1 MSKPILIGLSPN
13 TDKTDVWLA
22 LKLLFQPMKWQKGKA
37 LAELEAIL
45 KKYFN
50 LPHCYLVNAGRSAL
64 YLGLKSLNLNS
75 GDEVL
80 HQGFTCPVVP
90 QAIIKAGAK
99 PVAVEHHRN
108 DFNLSVQDLARKI
121 TSRSRAVIIQHTFG
135 QADDLEAIVKICGQ
149 HKLVLIEDCAHV
161 LGAKYQGKPIGSFGD
176 MTVLSFGRD
185 KVISSVFG
193 GALLSRKPLTMTD
206 LSYPNKSWIAK
217 QLLHP
222 LIFSLA
228 VPTYFYLGKLIIH
241 LARKIN
247 LITLPLADLPVKL
260 LPNALAQLVLHQ
272 WQKLGYL
279 NRHRQKIA
287 KVYAQAFH
295 QPFNPEAIY
304 LRYPLAVKDPVGL
317 IKFAKTRHIW
327 LGDWYDKKI
336 VNLPTHIRMNFKDAA
351 RVIKIVKAYVIQ

>member
-1 MSKPILIGLSPN
+1 MPKPILIGLSPN
-13 TDKTDVWLA
+13 TDKTDTCLA
-22 LKLLFQPMKWQKGKA
+22 LKLLLQPWRWQKGDA
-37 LAELEAIL
+37 LVKLAAIL

-90 QAIIKAGAK
+90 QAIIKVGAK
-99 PVAVEHHRN
+99 PIAVKHNQN
-108 DFNLSVQDLARKI
+108 DFNLSVRDLARKI

-135 QADDLEAIVKICGQ
+135 QPDDLTNIQSLCHQ
-149 HKLVLIEDCAHV
+149 HNLILIEDCAHV
-161 LGAKYQGKPIGSFGD
+161 LGARYQGKPIGNFGD
-176 MTVLSFGRD
+176 LTVLSFGRD

-193 GALLSRKPLTMTD
+193 GALLSRQPLT
-206 LSYPNKSWIAK
+206 LPELIYPDKLWIAK

-222 LIFSLA
+222 LIFSVA
-228 VPTYFYLGKLIIH
+228 VPTYFSLGKIIIGFCR
-241 LARKIN
+241 AFK
-247 LITLPLADLPVKL
+247 LITLPLLDLPVQL

-272 WQKLGYL
+272 WQKLDRL
-279 NRHRQKIA
+279 NCHRREIA
-287 KVYAQAFH
+287 QVYSKAFH

-304 LRYPLAVKDPVGL
+304 LRFPLVVKDPAGL
-317 IKFAKTRHIW
+317 IKFAKTKHVW

-336 VNLPTHIRMNFKDAA
+336 INLPTHIRMNLTDAT
-351 RVIKIVKAYVIQ
+351 RVIKIVKAYVNH

>member
-22 LKLLFQPMKWQKGKA
+22 LKLLLQPWRWQKGKA
-37 LAELEAIL
+37 LAELETIL

-50 LPHCYLVNAGRSAL
+50 LSHCYLVNAGRSAL
-64 YLGLKSLNLNS
+64 YLGLKSLNLHS

-80 HQGFTCPVVP
+80 YQGFTCPVVP
-90 QAIIKAGAK
+90 QAIIKADAK
-99 PVAVEHHRN
+99 PIAVEHHRN

-121 TSRSRAVIIQHTFG
+121 TARSRVVIIQHTFG
-135 QADDLEAIVKICGQ
+135 QADDFEAIVKICGQ

-176 MTVLSFGRD
+176 MTVLTFGRD

-193 GALLSRKPLTMTD
+193 GALLSRKPLTLPGLT
-206 LSYPNKSWIAK
+206 YPDKFWIAK

-228 VPTYFYLGKLIIH
+228 VPIYFSFGKFIIYLFRKL
-241 LARKIN
+241 N

-260 LPNALAQLVLHQ
+260 LPNALAELVLHQ
-272 WQKLGYL
+272 WSKLDRL
-279 NRHRQKIA
+279 NRHRQALA
-287 KVYAQAFH
+287 KAYAVAFK
-295 QPFNPEAIY
+295 QPFNPRSIY
-304 LRYPLAVKDPVGL
+304 LRYPLKVADPVGL
-317 IKFAKTRHIW
+317 IRYAKTKHIW

-336 VNLPTHIRMNFKDAA
+336 INLPTHIRMNLKDAA
-351 RVIKIVKAYVIQ
+351 KVISIVKTYVNR

>member
-1 MSKPILIGLSPN
+1 MPKPILICLSPN
-13 TDKTDVWLA
+13 TDKTDTCLA
-22 LKLLFQPMKWQKGKA
+22 LKLLLQPWRWQKGDA
-37 LAELEAIL
+37 LVKLAAIL

-90 QAIIKAGAK
+90 QAIVKAGAK
-99 PVAVEHHRN
+99 AVAVEHNKN

-121 TSRSRAVIIQHTFG
+121 TFRSRAVIIQHTFG
-135 QADDLEAIVKICGQ
+135 QADDLEAIVKICRRHQ
-149 HKLVLIEDCAHV
+149 LVLIEDCAHA

-176 MTVLSFGRD
+176 LTVLTFGRD

-193 GALLSRKPLTMTD
+193 GALLSRQPLTLPELTYSD
-206 LSYPNKSWIAK
+206 KLWIAK

-222 LIFSLA
+222 LIFSVA
-228 VPTYFYLGKLIIH
+228 VPTYFSLGKFIIY
-241 LARKIN
+241 LFRKLN
-247 LITLPLADLPVKL
+247 LITLPLVDLPVKL
-260 LPNALAQLVLHQ
+260 LPNALAELVLHQ
-272 WQKLGYL
+272 WQKLDRL
-279 NRHRQKIA
+279 NCHRREIA
-287 KVYAQAFH
+287 QVYSKAFH

-304 LRYPLAVKDPVGL
+304 LRFPLVVKDPAGL
-317 IKFAKTRHIW
+317 IKFAKTKHVW

-336 VNLPTHIRMNFKDAA
+336 INLPTHIRMNLTDAT
-351 RVIKIVKAYVIQ
+351 RVIKIVKAYVNH

>member
-22 LKLLFQPMKWQKGKA
+22 FQLLLHPWQWQKGEA
-37 LAELEAIL
+37 LAKLAAIL

-64 YLGLKSLNLNS
+64 YLGLKSLNLSS

-80 HQGFTCPVVP
+80 YQGFTCTVVP
-90 QAIIKAGAK
+90 QAIVKAGAK
-99 PVAVEHHRN
+99 AVAVEHNKN

-121 TSRSRAVIIQHTFG
+121 TFRSRAVIIQHTFG
-135 QADDLEAIVKICGQ
+135 QADDLEAIVKICRRHQ
-149 HKLVLIEDCAHV
+149 LVLIEDCAHA

-176 MTVLSFGRD
+176 LTVLTFGRD

-193 GALLSRKPLTMTD
+193 GALLSRQPLT
-206 LSYPNKSWIAK
+206 LPELIYPDKLWIAK

-222 LIFSLA
+222 LIFSVA
-228 VPTYFYLGKLIIH
+228 VPTYFSLGKFIIY
-241 LARKIN
+241 LFRKLN
-247 LITLPLADLPVKL
+247 LITLPLVDLPVKL
-260 LPNALAQLVLHQ
+260 LPNALAELVLHQ
-272 WQKLGYL
+272 WQKLDRL
-279 NRHRQKIA
+279 NCHRREIA
-287 KVYAQAFH
+287 QVYSKAFH

-304 LRYPLAVKDPVGL
+304 LRFPLVVKDPAGL
-317 IKFAKTRHIW
+317 IKFAKTKHVW

-336 VNLPTHIRMNFKDAA
+336 INLPTHIRMNLTDAT
-351 RVIKIVKAYVIQ
+351 RVIKIVKAYVNH